1 MFVVV
6 HLLGLVADSTV
17 HFGVAQILVPFTS
30 SWRPLAVSFGV
41 LALWTLIAVFVTS
54 LLRDRLSR
62 RVWHA
67 IHMSSYVTWIA
78 VSAHLLG
85 AGTDTFSR
93 AVEIL
98 NLSAVTLVASLAVL
112 ALLGHQHRVQARSEA
127 GGSARPASR
136 TLHVGGDRVREPL
149 DRGGELLHPRVVGVQ
164 LVGDDQARADHRQE
178 DQRHA
183 GRREVGQLM
192 VE

>member
-1 MFVVV
+1 MSSNVAWYAARAGGLTAWVLLTATVVLGLGMAARFPGLRNRTAALTRFHRRLSEFTVGFVVA

-17 HFGVAQILVPFTS
+17 HFGVSEILVPFTS
-30 SWRPLAVSFGV
+30 TWRPLAVSFGV

-62 RVWHA
+62 RVWHS

-93 AVEIL
+93 AVEVV
-98 NLSAVTLVASLAVL
+98 NLAAVAVVASLAVL
-112 ALLGHQHRVQARSEA
+112 ALLRAHRRAGTSGSRIPDRAR
-127 GGSARPASR
+127 
-136 TLHVGGDRVREPL
+136 L
-149 DRGGELLHPRVVGVQ
+149 VV
-164 LVGDDQARADHRQE
+164 
-178 DQRHA
+178 
-183 GRREVGQLM
+183 
-192 VE
+192 